1 MPRERESRL
10 ILALKSKRD
19 QKSTAIV
26 DPALAVE
33 KVRSDMRFEPSD
45 ARSMFCAVSCPKICI
60 SYPRSPVLRQRRS
73 APTRLR
79 VSASL
84 SNPSGAQVEYTPWL
98 IVGLGNPGN
107 KYHGTRHNVG
117 YQMIDHSSQAEGIT
131 LNSIQSKAL
140 IGIGSIGEV
149 PVLLAK
155 PQAYM
160 NFTGESVGSQ
170 LSLLIL
176 VQQENVGPL
185 AAYYQVPLC
194 HILLV
199 YDEMSLPNGIL
210 RLQPKGGHGYHN
222 GYCSPI

>member
-107 KYHGTRHNVG
+107 KYHGTRHN
-117 YQMIDHSSQAEGIT
+117 YRFDRRSTS
-131 LNSIQSKAL
+131 
-140 IGIGSIGEV
+140 
-149 PVLLAK
+149 
-155 PQAYM
+155 
-160 NFTGESVGSQ
+160 SVGKTS
-170 LSLLIL
+170 SLHEFHWRIGWFSAFAF
-176 VQQENVGPL
+176 NTCATGKCPT
-185 AAYYQVPLC
+185 
-194 HILLV
+194 
-199 YDEMSLPNGIL
+199 
-210 RLQPKGGHGYHN
+210 
-222 GYCSPI
+222 